1 MGRYYI
7 DTVGSSGVYGKIMKI
22 YVRLE
27 QVHLRKCSQMQAVYL
42 VPVPIVVVMYGGGGG
57 IFIIPYAW
65 EPTIRGRSSGYSRRP
80 LNKFNRHPKQIGT
93 QLTLKVIALI

>member
-7 DTVGSSGVYGKIMKI
+7 DTVGSSGVYGENMKI

-42 VPVPIVVVMYGGGGG
+42 VPVPIVVVMYGGK

-65 EPTIRGRSSGYSRRP
+65 EPTIRGRSSGYS
-80 LNKFNRHPKQIGT
+80 T
-93 QLTLKVIALI
+93 LTLIQ